1 MTDRKQCGHWKAKEN
16 GPCPDCGEYLA
27 FHEYFDEK
35 RQSFRFNENGEFVE
49 VYRKSSWIKEVKEYA
64 NATSGIYVAK

>member
-1 MTDRKQCGHWKAKEN
+1 MTN

-27 FHEYFDEK
+27 FYEYFDDERN

-49 VYRKSSWIKEVKEYA
+49 VYRKSSWIKDVKEYA
-64 NATSGIYVAK
+64 NATSGTYVAK